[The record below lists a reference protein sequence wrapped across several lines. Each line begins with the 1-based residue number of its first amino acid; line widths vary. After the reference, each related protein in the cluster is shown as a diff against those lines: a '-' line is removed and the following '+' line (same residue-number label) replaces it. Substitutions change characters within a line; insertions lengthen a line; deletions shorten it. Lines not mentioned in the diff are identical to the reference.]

1 MPLSQ
6 RELTAKVHELEKENN
21 NIKETLLE
29 QDEIIKGWKRIAR
42 RLKKG
47 IRFMGWLSITFATT
61 VFFLDFLVRFF
72 NITYYFKFIP
82 SEGYGW
88 IQATVI
94 IVSGLVGFLLVIIG
108 YWKTR

>member
-6 RELTAKVHELEKENN
+6 RELTTKVHELETKNN
-21 NIKETLLE
+21 AMRKRLDKQEA
-29 QDEIIKGWKRIAR
+29 IIDAWKRIAR

-47 IRFMGWLSITFATT
+47 IRFMGWLSITFATI

-94 IVSGLVGFLLVIIG
+94 TVSGIAGFALIIIG
-108 YWKTR
+108 YWRTR